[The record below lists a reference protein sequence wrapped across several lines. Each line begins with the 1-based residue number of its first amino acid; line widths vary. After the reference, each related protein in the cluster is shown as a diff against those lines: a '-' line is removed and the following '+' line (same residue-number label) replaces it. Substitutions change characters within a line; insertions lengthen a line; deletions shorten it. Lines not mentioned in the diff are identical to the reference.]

1 MFALPLEVRVFLGLS
16 IGVTLLF
23 FLFPEIDLAFSGMFY
38 EKAAGGFFLNN
49 HGFHALHFTITNGGR
64 IISLALLVLP
74 TASLLS
80 NKLKTY
86 LPPQRVLWFLFLA
99 FTVGPGLVVNVAF
112 KNQFGRARPSGVSQF
127 GGGKTFTPAF
137 FVSNQCNKNCSFVCG
152 DCSVGFATLAFAL
165 LARSQRKR
173 YMTGALVF
181 GSLIGLMRI
190 MQGAHFLSDV
200 IFSGVFTTLITY
212 ALYRLLKPV
221 AETHASPAS

>member
-1 MFALPLEVRVFLGLS
+1 MFLGLS

-38 EKAAGGFFLNN
+38 EKAARGAARGFFLNN
-49 HGFHALHFTITNGGR
+49 RAFYVLHSTITNGGR

-74 TASLLS
+74 TASWLS
-80 NKLKTY
+80 TKLKTY
-86 LPPQRVLWFLFLA
+86 LPPQRILWFLFLA
-99 FTVGPGLVVNVAF
+99 FALGPGLVVNVAF
-112 KNQFGRARPSGVSQF
+112 KDHFGRPRPSAVSEF
-127 GGGKTFTPAF
+127 GGHKTFAPAF
-137 FVSNQCNKNCSFVCG
+137 FISDQCDKNCSFVCG

-173 YMTGALVF
+173 YITGALVF

-200 IFSGVFTTLITY
+200 IFSGVFTTLVTY
-212 ALYRLLKPV
+212 TLYRLLKPV